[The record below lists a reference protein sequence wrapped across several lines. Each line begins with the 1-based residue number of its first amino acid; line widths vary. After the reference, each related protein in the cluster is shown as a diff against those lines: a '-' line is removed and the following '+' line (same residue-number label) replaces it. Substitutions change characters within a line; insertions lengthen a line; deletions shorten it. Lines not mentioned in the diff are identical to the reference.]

1 METDIVTN
9 MPASSTTPSSSTSSS
24 GSSIYSYV
32 WKYVLIVLVLALLGF
47 NLLTY
52 FGQSYTYF
60 GTLLDRLSAFFRSIL
75 AYFGYG
81 VGEVAKKTINVTA
94 DTLTGG
100 INVLEKGLK
109 KPTAFKKEK
118 KVNYKRE
125 YEKERKQA
133 FKREQQP
140 LPDEAGSLTQG
151 KGTRKAG
158 FCYIGEDRGFR
169 ACIGVGEGDEC
180 MSQDIYPTRD
190 QCINPNLRSG

>member
-9 MPASSTTPSSSTSSS
+9 MPASSTTTSSSTSSS

-60 GTLLDRLSAFFRSIL
+60 GTLLDRLTAFFRSIL

-125 YEKERKQA
+125 YEKHLSANNSPYQMKQVVSPRGKARGKPGFVTLAKIGDLERA
-133 FKREQQP
+133 
-140 LPDEAGSLTQG
+140 LVSG
-151 KGTRKAG
+151 KAMNVCRRIFIRPGTS
-158 FCYIGEDRGFR
+158 
-169 ACIGVGEGDEC
+169 V
-180 MSQDIYPTRD
+180 
-190 QCINPNLRSG
+190 